1 MSNAYVTAEVAKII
15 EKDQNS
21 SEQLALACA
30 WTLAHYKG
38 INIRAFDVKETSS
51 LCDYNLVCSAENT
64 TQARAMVEEMIASLK
79 PKEIEAISLEGM
91 GDAEWILLDL
101 GSVIVHVFQEISR
114 DVYDIDSLWMSS
126 PQLTIP
132 SEYYFGS
139 TEVAAEKKNSTEN
152 YF

>member
-1 MSNAYVTAEVAKII
+1 MSNAYVAAEVAKII
-15 EKDQNS
+15 DKDKNS
-21 SEQLALACA
+21 SEQLALACS
-30 WTLAHYKG
+30 WVLAHYKG
-38 INIRAFDVKETSS
+38 VNIRAFDVKETSS
-51 LCDYNLVCSAENT
+51 LCDYNLVASAENT
-64 TQARAMVEEMIASLK
+64 TQARAMIEEMIVGLK
-79 PKEIEAISLEGM
+79 AKDIEAISLEGM

-114 DVYDIDSLWMSS
+114 DVFDIDSLWMSS

-139 TEVAAEKKNSTEN
+139 SDAQATKKSSTEN